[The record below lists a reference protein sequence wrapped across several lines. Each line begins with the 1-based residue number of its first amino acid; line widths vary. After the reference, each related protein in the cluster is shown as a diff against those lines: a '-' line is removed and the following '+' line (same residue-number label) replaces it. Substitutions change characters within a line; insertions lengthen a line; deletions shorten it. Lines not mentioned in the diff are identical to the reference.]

1 MIIRLDEREKNLST
15 TFSATPPPPNIKLCI
30 WSYIGERERQ
40 RNTHRQRD
48 KDRDRSMNWLS
59 PGDPIRELQEISST
73 VSSFEEN

>member
-40 RNTHRQRD
+40 RNTQT
-48 KDRDRSMNWLS
+48 K
-59 PGDPIRELQEISST
+59 REREREKEKET
-73 VSSFEEN
+73 EA